1 MLSGGDVTA
10 ASRPHNVLSPC
21 ALYMDWPLARRV
33 HPPIPSL
40 PLPSHLSQHL
50 AAAAAAAT
58 VDALIVIRITST

>member
-1 MLSGGDVTA
+1 
-10 ASRPHNVLSPC
+10 
-21 ALYMDWPLARRV
+21 MDWPLARRV

-50 AAAAAAAT
+50 AAAAAAAAT